1 MRYSKGKA
9 QATNQI
15 IVISIACL
23 SVIISLLFQLL
34 SGAYTWSESIQSQMK
49 IYVYLDDSLQTNQI
63 DSTIQ
68 VLKKRTEINAAKI
81 QFIGKQ
87 VIAKDFLNTT
97 HENFDELLGDINP
110 FKNSIIL
117 ELNPAYRNKASFE
130 KLAIELRSSAGIYE
144 VTYPENYLD
153 LIIPK
158 IKVISSAAI
167 IFICLIALI
176 VYFQIS
182 NYTKLHIHANRTL
195 IKSMQLLGS
204 TNGFIMKPYLLKSV
218 ILGLL
223 GAILGYLITN
233 VFYFYINNQIPELT
247 NYLFNLTNQV
257 ILLIGTLVIAV
268 IFSLLSTLLTLNKYL
283 KISGSNLY

>member
-97 HENFDELLGDINP
+97 HENFDELLGEINP
-110 FKNSIIL
+110 FKNSITL

>member
-49 IYVYLDDSLQTNQI
+49 VYVYLDDSLQTNQI

-68 VLKKRTEINAAKI
+68 VLKKRNEINAAKI
-81 QFIGKQ
+81 QFVDKQ
-87 VIAKDFLNTT
+87 IIAKDFLNTT

-117 ELNPAYRNKASFE
+117 ELKPSFRNKVSFE
-130 KLAIELRSSAGIYE
+130 KLATELRSSTGIYE

-247 NYLFNLTNQV
+247 IYLFNVTNQV
-257 ILLIGTLVIAV
+257 IILIGTLVIAV